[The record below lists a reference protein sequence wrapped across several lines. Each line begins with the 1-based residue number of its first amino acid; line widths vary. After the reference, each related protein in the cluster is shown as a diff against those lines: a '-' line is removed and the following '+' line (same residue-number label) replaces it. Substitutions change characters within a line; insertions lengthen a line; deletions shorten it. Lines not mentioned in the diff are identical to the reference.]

1 MNNGEKLKVVE
12 TILER
17 AATKIG
23 DITNTVM
30 EEFYR
35 TESELQSLFTQH
47 RPVNTIQ
54 LEAGMVEQ
62 ALYCYMR
69 WFESPGEVEMTLLG
83 SVPHHA
89 ETLNVTVEH
98 YRKLLL
104 AMSAV
109 VNQSIPLDNVSERK
123 IWQEITDNL
132 LGIVELADRNV
143 FPEKQLTAL
152 R

>member
-1 MNNGEKLKVVE
+1 MNNVEKLKVVE

-17 AATKIG
+17 AATNIG

-35 TESELQSLFTQH
+35 TEPELQSLFTQH

-62 ALYCYMR
+62 ALHCFMR

-83 SVPHHA
+83 SVPHHV
-89 ETLNVTVEH
+89 ETLNVGVKH

-104 AMSAV
+104 AMSSV
-109 VNQSIPLDNVSERK
+109 ILQSIPLDNACERNV
-123 IWQEITDNL
+123 WDEITDNL
-132 LGIVELADRNV
+132 LGVVELADRNV
-143 FPEKQLTAL
+143 FPGKAS
-152 R
+152 

>member
-1 MNNGEKLKVVE
+1 MNNRDKLKVVE
-12 TILER
+12 SILER
-17 AATKIG
+17 AATEIG
-23 DITNTVM
+23 DITSTVM
-30 EEFYR
+30 KEFYR
-35 TESELQSLFTQH
+35 AEPELQALFTQH

-62 ALYCYMR
+62 ALYCFMR

-109 VNQSIPLDNVSERK
+109 IHQSIPLDNACELK

-132 LGIVELADRNV
+132 LGVVELANRNV
-143 FPEKQLTAL
+143 FPEKAS
-152 R
+152 